1 MMPLS
6 LIINEFLKAIAWIIA
21 IFVMVE
27 FIKTKDGELRKIMIA
42 YFAIEVFIY
51 LSSSIYSYLEWK
63 HIEIISRMAF
73 SDMTVSIKDVVKIWL
88 LSWFISQRQK

>member
-1 MMPLS
+1 MPFS
-6 LIINEFLKAIAWIIA
+6 LIINEFLKAIAWVIA

-27 FIKTKDGELRKIMIA
+27 FIKSKDGELRKIMIA

-63 HIEIISRMAF
+63 HIEIISRMVF
-73 SDMTVSIKDVVKIWL
+73 SDITVSIKDVVKIWL
-88 LSWFISQRQK
+88 LSWFIRQRRK